1 MKWGGGWCCR
11 TDLDRQVVGSE
22 GEVVPPDKT
31 WMLCSHVHLQM
42 LKKVNVLLL
51 CICCVL
57 REGRGQL
64 ATDNGSED
72 QGGTLSPDSSYTD
85 MQCMA
90 QACMPSQEHCVASVV
105 ILSIP
110 ISAQFYLA

>member
-1 MKWGGGWCCR
+1 MGGGGCCC

-22 GEVVPPDKT
+22 GEVVSPDKT

-42 LKKVNVLLL
+42 LKKVNVLLA
-51 CICCVL
+51 CI
-57 REGRGQL
+57 EGGRRAGRYRQWL
-64 ATDNGSED
+64 AVKTH
-72 QGGTLSPDSSYTD
+72 GGTLSPDGGYTD

>member
-1 MKWGGGWCCR
+1 MGREGQRWEDGRGVKWGGGWWCCC

-51 CICCVL
+51 CICVL

-64 ATDNGSED
+64 ATMACNED
-72 QGGTLSPDSSYTD
+72 PWKYTR
-85 MQCMA
+85 
-90 QACMPSQEHCVASVV
+90 P
-105 ILSIP
+105 
-110 ISAQFYLA
+110 